1 MAINLSKAIVHEV
14 PKGRHS
20 TKTEVDATLSTEL
33 TPLAPETRRFILDNM
48 VKFAL
53 KHPRQIKA
61 DESLASKTTSLV
73 ERIIKDSDDRP
84 FIEASQELAKG
95 LFRSQTATSPSGILV
110 VARVEKDGR
119 DAVLLMKA
127 EHQEGMRLQR
137 DPSTGRLDLEH
148 LNELIVG
155 QNSRIY
161 KVALMELAD
170 DGTVIGQMVD
180 QQNGAMYA
188 DFFLADFLGCQL
200 ADRAEIQTKVF
211 MDSAMAFFNQTL
223 ADTVKGARY
232 AGALSAYMNAPGED
246 FQPSVFADEF
256 LEARDRDD
264 FLDAIPDTVGDAV
277 IRKDMKL
284 IAGGGSGV
292 RFIGQ
297 GFTVTAS
304 NEAFES
310 GNIDVSRDEN
320 GATVIR
326 LSGDLRQ
333 IRFGSVPKA
342 AALD

>member
-14 PKGRHS
+14 PKGKHS
-20 TKTEVDATLSTEL
+20 TKTDVEATLSTEL

-53 KHPRQIKA
+53 KHPRDIKA
-61 DESLASKTTSLV
+61 DDSLASKTTSLV
-73 ERIIKDSDDRP
+73 ERIIKDSDDGP
-84 FIEASQELAKG
+84 FVEASQELAKA

-110 VARVEKDGR
+110 VARVERDGR
-119 DAVLLMKA
+119 DSVLLMKA

-137 DPSTGRLDLEH
+137 DPVSGRLDLEH

-200 ADRAEIQTKVF
+200 ADRSEIQTKVF
-211 MDSAMAFFNQTL
+211 MDSAMAFFNETL

-232 AGALSAYMNAPGED
+232 AGALTAYMNAPGED
-246 FQPSVFADEF
+246 FQASVFADDF
-256 LEARDRDD
+256 LDARDRDD
-264 FLDAIPDTVGDAV
+264 FLAAIPETVGDAV

-292 RFIGQ
+292 KFVGQ

-310 GNIDVSRDEN
+310 GNIDVSRDQN

-342 AALD
+342 AAHD